1 MKKLGLLIDSTVY
14 LDQEVIDQN
23 NIEVCSLNVVKGRD
37 SFKETEINNQW
48 VHDNSSFTHHLT
60 TSQPAPG
67 EFLEAYTRM
76 IEEGYERI
84 FVVLLS
90 KNISGTF
97 QSATLAMNMLDD
109 PSPIHIFDT
118 SLAAYGTSMIALEV
132 IKMLNDKKTEE
143 EIIERIDY
151 IISTSQQMFTVENL
165 FSLVRGGR
173 LKLSKAAIGTVLRVK
188 PMVRVIEGKLELV
201 TSERTHKK
209 LNKYIINAMKESM
222 EGHTK
227 LSVYTINIDSD
238 DNVEKLK
245 QDVLAEFPDAVITGT
260 NYIGPVFTIHVGNR
274 GYGLSYFCEK

>member
-14 LDQEVIDQN
+14 LDQEIIDQN
-23 NIEVCSLNVVKGRD
+23 NIEVCSLNVVRGRD
-37 SFKETEINNQW
+37 SFKETEIDNQF

-67 EFLEAYTRM
+67 EFLEAFTRM
-76 IEEGYERI
+76 IDAGYEKI

-97 QSATLAMNMLDD
+97 QSATLAKSMLDD
-109 PSPIHIFDT
+109 PSPVHIFDT

-132 IKMLNDKKTEE
+132 IKMLKDNKTED
-143 EIIERIDY
+143 EITERITS

-173 LKLSKAAIGTVLRVK
+173 LKLAKAAIGTVLRVK
-188 PMVRVIEGKLELV
+188 PMVRVIDGRLELV

-209 LNKYIINAMKESM
+209 LNKYVVDAIKESM
-222 EGHTK
+222 QGYSK

-238 DNVEKLK
+238 ENIEKLK
-245 QDVLAEFPDAVITGT
+245 QAILAEFPDANISGT
-260 NYIGPVFTIHVGNR
+260 DYLGPVFTIHVGNK
-274 GYGLSYFCEK
+274 GYGVSYYCE

>member
-14 LDQEVIDQN
+14 LDQEIIDQN
-23 NIEVCSLNVVKGRD
+23 NIEVCSLNVVRGRD
-37 SFKETEINNQW
+37 SFKETEIDNQF

-67 EFLEAYTRM
+67 EFLEAFTRM
-76 IEEGYERI
+76 IDAGYEKI

-90 KNISGTF
+90 KNVSGTF
-97 QSATLAMNMLDD
+97 QSATLAKSMLDD
-109 PSPIHIFDT
+109 PSPVHIFDT

-132 IKMLNDKKTEE
+132 IKMLKDNKTED
-143 EIIERIDY
+143 EITERITS

-173 LKLSKAAIGTVLRVK
+173 LKLAKAAIGTVLRVK
-188 PMVRVIEGKLELV
+188 PMVRVIDGRLELV

-209 LNKYIINAMKESM
+209 LNKYVVDAIKESM
-222 EGHTK
+222 QGYSK

-238 DNVEKLK
+238 ENIEKLK
-245 QDVLAEFPDAVITGT
+245 QAILAEFPDANISGT
-260 NYIGPVFTIHVGNR
+260 DYLGPVFTIHVGNK
-274 GYGLSYFCEK
+274 GYGVSYYCE